1 MWACGGASSGFNAKL
16 LAMICNRLN
25 VRQGLKQAGVIPET
39 TVFAA
44 AEHHTSTDTLA
55 WVYVPDTLS
64 ALALDAYESLNDA
77 MPMISEH
84 ANRER
89 LDKLPTIGRVNH
101 PVEEAQRFASDWSEV
116 RPEWAWLKMH
126 HL

>member
-1 MWACGGASSGFNAKL
+1 M
-16 LAMICNRLN
+16 
-25 VRQGLKQAGVIPET
+25 
-39 TVFAA
+39 
-44 AEHHTSTDTLA
+44 
-55 WVYVPDTLS
+55 PDTLS
-64 ALALDAYESLNDA
+64 ALALDAYESLNDV

-116 RPEWAWLKMH
+116 RPEWGLAKMH